1 MKVLLERFFGH
12 VDDRTIIFVVD
23 YEKEKK
29 KKAYL
34 LEEYYENVLSSFLR
48 WYEPYSWWDLCETIS
63 FDHGNEVFIKKRM
76 MLLTWKI

>member
-48 WYEPYSWWDLCETIS
+48 
-63 FDHGNEVFIKKRM
+63 
-76 MLLTWKI
+76 